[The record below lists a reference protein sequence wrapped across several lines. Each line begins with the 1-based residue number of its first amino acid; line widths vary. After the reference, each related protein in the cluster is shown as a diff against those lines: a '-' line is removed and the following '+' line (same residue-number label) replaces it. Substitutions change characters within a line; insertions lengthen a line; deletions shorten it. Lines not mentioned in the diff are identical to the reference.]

1 MYVIADQCDIL
12 NYADDNSICC
22 HGSNVDDVITNLERV
37 SNVMLTWF
45 KQNYI
50 QPNPDK
56 FQFILFHNA
65 VKSSNKSV
73 GVGDTILEKLE
84 SVKLLG
90 IFVDRWLNFNLHIS
104 ETCKNAGKQLS
115 ALGRLANILSTEDKY
130 RYVLFE
136 CFILLHFNYCPVVW
150 HCCNISDM
158 KKLENIQKR
167 APCYVFKDYSS
178 YYRELRQKANK
189 PLLYVQRLRQI
200 LLEVYKIVNK
210 IGQRNVIWHGK

>member
-1 MYVIADQCDIL
+1 
-12 NYADDNSICC
+12 
-22 HGSNVDDVITNLERV
+22 
-37 SNVMLTWF
+37 MLTWF

-104 ETCKNAGKQLS
+104 ETCKKAGKQSS

-130 RYVLFE
+130 VLFE
-136 CFILLHFNYCPVVW
+136 CFILSYFNYCPVVR
-150 HCCNISDM
+150 HYGNISD
-158 KKLENIQKR
+158 KKNSEIIQKR
-167 APCYVFKDYSS
+167 VLRYVFKDYSS
-178 YYRELRQKANK
+178 SCRNIDKKQTTTVCATTQTNIIRS
-189 PLLYVQRLRQI
+189 VQ
-200 LLEVYKIVNK
+200 NC
-210 IGQRNVIWHGK
+210 